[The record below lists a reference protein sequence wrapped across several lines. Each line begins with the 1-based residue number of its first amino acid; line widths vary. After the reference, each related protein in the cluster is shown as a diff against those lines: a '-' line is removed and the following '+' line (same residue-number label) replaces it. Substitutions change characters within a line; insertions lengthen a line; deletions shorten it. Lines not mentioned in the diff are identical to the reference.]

1 MADRDTHA
9 RRRTTR
15 IENVADAHD
24 ETLTLG
30 QLAADAVARFG
41 GSWTFILLFGFI
53 IVSWM
58 TANMVLLRREAFDPY
73 PFILLNLV
81 LSCVA
86 ALQAPVIMM
95 SQRRQDERDRMEAEN
110 DYRVNVQAEAEIR
123 ELREALERMHREHG
137 AALGAL
143 REEISSLRA
152 DVSS

>member
-1 MADRDTHA
+1 MGRGIRA
-9 RRRTTR
+9 RHPETAV
-15 IENVADAHD
+15 NVAEAHD

-30 QLAADAVARFG
+30 QRAADAVARFG

-95 SQRRQDERDRMEAEN
+95 SQRRQDERDRMAAEN

-123 ELREALERMHREHG
+123 ELREAVDRLHRDQGEM
-137 AALGAL
+137 LGAL
-143 REEISSLRA
+143 REEIAALRSGA
-152 DVSS
+152 PR